1 MENGNDHDDDH
12 EKSFLEALLSKLS
25 ERLKNKLQFDEKKN
39 QISIKSVGNTE
50 KIVPFSTQFAA
61 MGILHIIRIM
71 RFQMDFQIFVGFV
84 VNTTDAAFEIFV
96 AFMGAHMAINQKARR
111 EILPT
116 DLATVKKK
124 EKNTIY
130 FLVLFAT
137 M

>member
-1 MENGNDHDDDH
+1 MT
-12 EKSFLEALLSKLS
+12 K
-25 ERLKNKLQFDEKKN
+25 
-39 QISIKSVGNTE
+39 IVGNTV
-50 KIVPFSTQFAA
+50 KIIVPFSTQFAA

-116 DLATVKKK
+116 DLATVKRSRK
-124 EKNTIY
+124 IP
-130 FLVLFAT
+130 FIS
-137 M
+137 

>member
-1 MENGNDHDDDH
+1 
-12 EKSFLEALLSKLS
+12 
-25 ERLKNKLQFDEKKN
+25 
-39 QISIKSVGNTE
+39 
-50 KIVPFSTQFAA
+50 

-116 DLATVKKK
+116 DLA
-124 EKNTIY
+124 IY
-130 FLVLFAT
+130 SSFRLHFLWGFTNFMFTPMFENIFALFRSKMARLLSRSIKLLAFIYDFLLWMYLFPMCQIT
-137 M
+137 

>member
-1 MENGNDHDDDH
+1 
-12 EKSFLEALLSKLS
+12 
-25 ERLKNKLQFDEKKN
+25 
-39 QISIKSVGNTE
+39 
-50 KIVPFSTQFAA
+50 

-116 DLATVKKK
+116 DLATVKRRRKIPSIFWVFCYNVTFHIK
-124 EKNTIY
+124 ILLLLFHKVFQSKNLELDIMKQSETKTIY
-130 FLVLFAT
+130 IE
-137 M
+137 